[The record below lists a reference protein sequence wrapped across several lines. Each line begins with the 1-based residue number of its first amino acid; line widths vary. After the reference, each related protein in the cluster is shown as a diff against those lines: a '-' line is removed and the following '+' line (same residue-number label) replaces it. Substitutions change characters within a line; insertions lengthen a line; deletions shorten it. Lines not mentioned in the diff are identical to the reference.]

1 MPVSY
6 WAQQTGIGVYPAFLK
21 KFFYKKNDGAFVHGA
36 NIMVCV
42 GDGGGFFFGGGGGRT
57 FGMYIKFCAKKYAL
71 GNKCGGFFIMIKIIL
86 L

>member
-1 MPVSY
+1 MALLFM
-6 WAQQTGIGVYPAFLK
+6 AQILWCVWGMGEDFFL
-21 KFFYKKNDGAFVHGA
+21 
-36 NIMVCV
+36 
-42 GDGGGFFFGGGGGRT
+42 GGGGRT